1 MWSFYPSWGTVQNL
15 HHLNLSQIHVPP
27 TIESLA
33 VLQEAEAFPG
43 NEPEGKFVEYLNT
56 AIDCWAFGLINSTIF
71 YFLSVY
77 YPDLPLLKQED
88 AHKDAEA
95 GGSNVTD
102 KGQLKEEL
110 SGIQTQSST
119 ESPEGIAD
127 KVGNF
132 MCYSNG
138 YIVICTAFL

>member
-1 MWSFYPSWGTVQNL
+1 M
-15 HHLNLSQIHVPP
+15 PP

-43 NEPEGKFVEYLNT
+43 NEPEGKFVEYCNRL
-56 AIDCWAFGLINSTIF
+56 CQKCKWAFGLISSTIF

-95 GGSNVTD
+95 GGGSNVTD

-119 ESPEGIAD
+119 ESPEGNAD

-138 YIVICTAFL
+138 YIVICTAFLLNGRLLIGQR